1 VVVTGGGVAVVVGGG
16 AAVVVTGVA
25 VAVVLAG
32 VEDVWVVVVDFL
44 FLWFF
49 FLCAACFCWCVAVVE
64 VFTAACFGLALCV
77 VPELPQAARMT
88 AATMDVTTVRFM
100 GRMSLPVG

>member
-1 VVVTGGGVAVVVGGG
+1 
-16 AAVVVTGVA
+16 
-25 VAVVLAG
+25 
-32 VEDVWVVVVDFL
+32 
-44 FLWFF
+44 
-49 FLCAACFCWCVAVVE
+49 VAVVE

-100 GRMSLPVG
+100 GRMSLPVD